1 MDLLAPGSKA
11 ATAVAEQDERQGIKM
26 VVSRCIVIP
35 LPAPG
40 EALRYIV
47 ALQDNI

>member
-11 ATAVAEQDERQGIKM
+11 ATAVAEQDERQGIRK
-26 VVSRCIVIP
+26 VVSRCTVIL

-40 EALRYIV
+40 
-47 ALQDNI
+47 